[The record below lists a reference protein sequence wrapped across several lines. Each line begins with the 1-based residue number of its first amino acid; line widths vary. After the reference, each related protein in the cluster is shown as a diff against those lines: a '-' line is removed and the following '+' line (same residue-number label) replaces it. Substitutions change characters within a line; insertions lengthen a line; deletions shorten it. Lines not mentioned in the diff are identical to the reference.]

1 MGQQRALRLQDE
13 QQLKKT
19 NQENQKLVII
29 VHYLKEQLQTLMTQY
44 QMLCQQQTQHQQKE
58 EKNVKEQQPSD
69 EAANIVQKL
78 DSLDIVDAEHM
89 VHHQARP
96 PSASSNSYLMAQ
108 SVEGDPWFAK
118 MKDENQMLERHI
130 RTLRHIIER
139 ETQRCNFKEIIVG
152 KSIHSPKKDKVAKE
166 KKSDKTA
173 TVTA

>member
-44 QMLCQQQTQHQQKE
+44 QMLCQQQTQHQKE
-58 EKNVKEQQPSD
+58 EKNEKEQQPAD

-166 KKSDKTA
+166 KKSNKLTKTA
-173 TVTA
+173 T

>member
-1 MGQQRALRLQDE
+1 
-13 QQLKKT
+13 
-19 NQENQKLVII
+19 
-29 VHYLKEQLQTLMTQY
+29 
-44 QMLCQQQTQHQQKE
+44 MLCQQQTQHQKE
-58 EKNVKEQQPSD
+58 EKNENIKHVEQQPAD
-69 EAANIVQKL
+69 EATNIVQKL

-166 KKSDKTA
+166 KKSDTKTE
-173 TVTA
+173 TTT